1 MKIKAFSFEKNSFAL
16 ATVKQN
22 IMSNIT
28 ESGVYFESIS
38 DANTLFNEISAAL
51 ENSEVLLIGVESS
64 FYLKFKPILIKAFN
78 FTPAYSEKIKN
89 AIGDSESDEKLIKAH
104 SLVPNECVELISEK
118 GLYSG
123 FYVKS
128 EEQYIVV
135 FPLITD
141 LLPKMLFDSDL
152 PFVKKPESR
161 AAVYESINDKSKASS
176 KAINL
181 VRKLTENDIK
191 ISIPTTPAAKTL
203 KDDIKECGNTE
214 NNIFFTPF
222 VNDDG
227 ISNPKQ
233 YAAQLAKGAMDLRNS
248 DIGAAIS
255 NIFREKKGENAVRYY
270 SFISVATS
278 EKTVVKKLFADADE
292 NVDNLI
298 TEATS
303 ELYSL
308 IDKYADE
315 TAFKKKA
322 TAEEKEK
329 YEKALIEAEYQ
340 ADSKISKSRRNTIIA
355 IITLAVAVAVCIVL
369 GLKSDGYFVSPS
381 DAPETEVLQVGSK
394 GDQYTSP
401 ISTTESTT
409 ASIIQ
414 NNTTPDE
421 ITEFVSTEDPTSIF
435 DVVPDTTLTPI
446 PETGNPIINYT
457 PNTNQQKPET
467 TTKKEE
473 KTTTKTT
480 EKAEPKTTE
489 PKTTQPPTTETQTET
504 ETEMEIVEF

>member
-22 IMSNIT
+22 IVSNIT

-51 ENSEVLLIGVESS
+51 ENSEVLLIGVENS
-64 FYLKFKPILIKAFN
+64 FYLKFKPVLIKAFD

-104 SLVPNECVELISEK
+104 SLVPNECTELISEK

-128 EEQYIVV
+128 EGQFIVV
-135 FPLITD
+135 FPLISD
-141 LLPKMLFDSDL
+141 ILPKMLTDSDL
-152 PFVKKPESR
+152 PFIKKPESKT
-161 AAVYESINDKSKASS
+161 AVYESIAEKGTASS
-176 KAINL
+176 KARDL
-181 VRKLTENDIK
+181 VEKLIKNDIK
-191 ISIPTTPAAKTL
+191 IAIPTTPAAKTL
-203 KDDIKECGNTE
+203 KEDIKECGDTQ
-214 NNIFFTPF
+214 NNVFFTPF

-227 ISNPKQ
+227 INNPKQ

-248 DIGAAIS
+248 DLGAAIT
-255 NIFREKKGENAVRYY
+255 NIFREKKGESALRYY
-270 SFISVATS
+270 SFISVATN

-292 NVDNLI
+292 NIDNLI
-298 TEATS
+298 IEATS
-303 ELYSL
+303 ELYSM

-340 ADSKISKSRRNTIIA
+340 ADSKVTKSRRNTVIA
-355 IITLAVAVAVCIVL
+355 IITLAVAVAVCIL
-369 GLKSDGYFVSPS
+369 FCLKSEGYFVSPS
-381 DAPETEVLQVGSK
+381 DAPEADVLQAG
-394 GDQYTSP
+394 GRNDNYTAPVS
-401 ISTTESTT
+401 STNSATDSVV
-409 ASIIQ
+409 A
-414 NNTTPDE
+414 NNTLPDE
-421 ITEFVSTEDPTSIF
+421 MTEFVSTEENSTSIF
-435 DVVPDTTLTPI
+435 DVVPESTLTPI
-446 PETGNPIINYT
+446 PETGNPVINYT
-457 PNTNQQKPET
+457 PNNNRTESA

-473 KTTTKTT
+473 TTTEPTT
-480 EKAEPKTTE
+480 KKAEPKTTE
-489 PKTTQPPTTETQTET
+489 PQTTQKET